1 MAFLIHQLLHLTC
14 LTWFLVSPE
23 TKVALTKELV
33 YAQSMLKS
41 YPNQAQGR
49 VLTSHFPH
57 PAKVRV
63 QWAEKFHMPKHA
75 QNERRLLSPF
85 FFFFFFF
92 LYIFLFLFYF
102 LLLPAAVPFWPACP
116 LYALY
121 NILCTLYFMLY
132 TLSAWCASPCSAL
145 CTLYFILYSLY
156 SLLTTLTRIDGIFHA
171 YCITFVLRVHFK
183 QLREDLE
190 KGRKRSSTTSILM
203 DTHRG
208 LYPIHPFMIFFLLLL
223 TLLSEDKQRQ
233 ISPHYL
239 VFCQQIWNPLPY
251 PLME

>member
-1 MAFLIHQLLHLTC
+1 MNLLISHSNFNHNGRSNRSNRHTIIDGASCQAKSVSDFL
-14 LTWFLVSPE
+14 
-23 TKVALTKELV
+23 
-33 YAQSMLKS
+33 
-41 YPNQAQGR
+41 
-49 VLTSHFPH
+49 
-57 PAKVRV
+57 
-63 QWAEKFHMPKHA
+63 HM
-75 QNERRLLSPF
+75 
-85 FFFFFFF
+85 
-92 LYIFLFLFYF
+92 
-102 LLLPAAVPFWPACP
+102 
-116 LYALY
+116 
-121 NILCTLYFMLY
+121 
-132 TLSAWCASPCSAL
+132 
-145 CTLYFILYSLY
+145 

-233 ISPHYL
+233 IFPHYL

-251 PLME
+251 PLMVETLTCFSKTISFYSVIDEFFQNCILLRLFSENHQKCRIWIFQFWHFHQFLSNLNWPVW